1 MSDML
6 TPALNYHNEG
16 LNVIPVKYKEKAPA
30 LKWDEYKV
38 RRSTSQ
44 EVRNWFGNGHHY
56 NIGLVHGKFEDMPYY
71 TALDIDHD
79 QGAYGEMRQLFPG
92 LTCGRVEQSGSGE
105 GFHIPLWVE
114 EKPAWGN
121 RGNKTWK
128 TPLGDV
134 NIRISGCQ
142 TVAPP
147 SIHPTGNPYQFI
159 QDGDI
164 GMIYTLD
171 PLIGWLDNVTPQQA
185 PPPIQSTNLPA
196 VRVEGETLK
205 DAALTYWNSPL
216 QVFAHFGFTDDIREE
231 TNGAIRLLGHGG
243 LIISSDHSQ
252 FYNFSDEFG
261 GGIFEAWAYCR
272 IGPTYDKHK
281 DFYNILCE
289 MAQAAGIDI
298 EVYKRKFRQSMRG
311 DTQRWTK
318 QYKGAFS
325 RLRT

>member
-1 MSDML
+1 MNEMFAS
-6 TPALNYHNEG
+6 ALAYHAEG
-16 LNVIPVKYKEKAPA
+16 LNVIPVKFKEKAPA

-38 RRSTSQ
+38 RRSTTK
-44 EVRNWFGNGHHY
+44 EVKNWFGNGRHY
-56 NIGLVHGKFEDMPYY
+56 NIGLVHGKFDNRPYY
-71 TALDIDHD
+71 AALDIDHD
-79 QGAYGEMRQLFPG
+79 QGAYGEMRQSFPG

-114 EKPAWGN
+114 EKPAWGD

-171 PLIGWLDNVTPQQA
+171 PLIGWLDNITPQPSSA
-185 PPPIQSTNLPA
+185 PIQPTKLPSIQG
-196 VRVEGETLK
+196 EGETLK
-205 DAALTYWNSPL
+205 DAVLAYWRSPL
-216 QVFAHFGFTDDIREE
+216 QVFAHFGFTDESREE
-231 TNGAIRLLGHGG
+231 TNGSLRLLGHGG
-243 LIISSDHSQ
+243 LLISADHSQ
-252 FYNFSDEFG
+252 FYNFTDEFG
-261 GGIFEAWAYCR
+261 GATIEAWAYCR
-272 IGPTYDKHK
+272 MGNAYDKHK

-289 MAQAAGIDI
+289 MATAAGIDI
-298 EVYKRKFRQSMRG
+298 EAYRRKFRRSQRG
-311 DTQRWTK
+311 DTQRWTNR
-318 QYKGAFS
+318 YKGAFN
-325 RLRT
+325 RLRS